1 MNSEEFHN
9 QIEQVLIKDIKRRN
23 EERDKIA
30 EIMEYMPAIPFK
42 DMEPLF
48 RIPFQLLWSLER
60 MVILYYQP
68 ELAMEHMVMMKQLYE
83 LGKVKGYESINAI
96 LASSPFYFLGR
107 VFLLLLV

>member
-9 QIEQVLIKDIKRRN
+9 QIEQ
-23 EERDKIA
+23 
-30 EIMEYMPAIPFK
+30 